1 MTENFFI
8 AACCSAGQKKFGV
21 ELGPLNLDIKY
32 NHIITQDLFFKDG
45 YQLLYDKVYENM
57 DKFIITIG
65 GDHSIAAGNVG
76 AIVDYYN
83 IVKNKKIFIL
93 WIDAHTDI
101 NTYETSSSKNT
112 HGMPVAFLMHLCKQN
127 IVNLKTKL
135 EPYQIIYI
143 GVRDID
149 PPEKK
154 LLEELNIK
162 YFTNQYINSVGIY
175 NVINEIQNIIGDED
189 IHISLDVDGIDPKY
203 CPSTG
208 ITVENGLSIDNIID
222 IIDSYNK
229 QLVSFDVTEYN
240 PFETSLEDSDL
251 TKKNINKI
259 IKFVVNSRKNF
270 YQ

>member
-1 MTENFFI
+1 MI
-8 AACCSAGQKKFGV
+8 
-21 ELGPLNLDIKY
+21 
-32 NHIITQDLFFKDG
+32 
-45 YQLLYDKVYENM
+45 
-57 DKFIITIG
+57 
-65 GDHSIAAGNVG
+65 
-76 AIVDYYN
+76 
-83 IVKNKKIFIL
+83 
-93 WIDAHTDI
+93 
-101 NTYETSSSKNT
+101 
-112 HGMPVAFLMHLCKQN
+112 
-127 IVNLKTKL
+127 KL